1 MRLRLRDT
9 SALAAGSVLNGL
21 LAYVF
26 FALST
31 RHLGAA
37 DAAAVS
43 VLWTYWSFAAAVLTF
58 PLQHWIA
65 RTVAADRHEGS
76 VRAALPRIGQLVL
89 GVGLL
94 SGLVAWLGRDLLF
107 HRDDLWFP
115 LLVAS
120 VTVGSGFIGVVRGG
134 LAARHRFVGSAI
146 VMVGE
151 GGTRV
156 LLATLLVLLGMRA
169 NVGFGAA
176 LAAGALAG
184 MWFPSAYLFD
194 RDRSGRARTTGA
206 PASPVAFLGGA
217 GGGQLVGQAIL
228 TGGPILLAVAGG
240 TPAQVTALFAGLAL
254 FRAPYTVAIGLVS
267 QITGRLTTLL
277 VAGHFAAL
285 ARVRAVVA
293 AATVVGAAGAA
304 GVGYVWGPWLV
315 RLIFGD
321 TVILPADVS
330 MLVAVGST
338 LALGNLVTTVALLAQ
353 DRAHA
358 VARAWVLSLGAGAV
372 AFAATVTLE
381 PMDRTVW
388 AFLVAEAVG
397 VLLLLAE
404 DLRGVGK
411 LRRARADRAA
421 RTP

>member
-9 SALAAGSVLNGL
+9 SALAAGSALNGVF
-21 LAYVF
+21 AYVF

-31 RHLGAA
+31 RHLGADA
-37 DAAAVS
+37 AAAVS

-76 VRAALPRIGQLVL
+76 VRTALPRVGRVIL

-94 SGLVAWLGRDLLF
+94 SGAVAWAGRDLLF

-134 LAARHRFVGSAI
+134 LAARHRFVASAA

-151 GGTRV
+151 GGARV
-156 LLATLLVLLGMRA
+156 VLATLLVLLGVRA

-176 LAAGALAG
+176 LAAGALVG
-184 MWFPSAYLFD
+184 LCFPSAYVFD
-194 RDRSGRARTTGA
+194 RGRSGRSRATAA

-217 GGGQLVGQAIL
+217 GGGQLVGQAVL
-228 TGGPILLAVAGG
+228 TGGPILLAVTGG
-240 TPAQVTALFAGLAL
+240 TAAEVTALFAALAL

-277 VAGHFAAL
+277 VAGHFAGL
-285 ARVRAVVA
+285 RRVRAVVA
-293 AATVVGAAGAA
+293 ASTLVGATAA
-304 GVGYVWGPWLV
+304 AVIGHLWGPGLV
-315 RLIFGD
+315 RLVFGD
-321 TVILPADVS
+321 TVVLDPGPS
-330 MLVAVGST
+330 MLIAVGSA
-338 LALGNLVTTVALLAQ
+338 LALGNLVTTVSLLAQ

-358 VARAWVLSLGAGAV
+358 LARAWVVSLAAGAGG
-372 AFAATVTLE
+372 FAAAVTLGPLE
-381 PMDRTVW
+381 RTVW
-388 AFLVAEAVG
+388 AFLVAESAG
-397 VLLLLAE
+397 FLLLLAE
-404 DLRGVGK
+404 DVRGVGK
-411 LRRARADRAA
+411 LRRAHAA
-421 RTP
+421 RLT

>member
-9 SALAAGSVLNGL
+9 SALAAGSALNGL

-31 RHLGAA
+31 RHLGAD

-65 RTVAADRHEGS
+65 RTVAADRHEGA
-76 VRAALPRIGQLVL
+76 VRRALPRIAQLVL

-94 SGLVAWLGRDLLF
+94 SGLLAWLGRDLLF
-107 HRDDLWFP
+107 HREDPWFP

-134 LAARHRFVGSAI
+134 LAARHRFVGSA
-146 VMVGE
+146 VVLAGE
-151 GGTRV
+151 SGARV
-156 LLATLLVLLGMRA
+156 LLATLLVVLGMRA

-176 LAAGALAG
+176 LAAGALVG
-184 MWFPSAYLFD
+184 LWFPSAYVFD
-194 RDRSGRARTTGA
+194 RDRSGRARSPGR

-217 GGGQLVGQAIL
+217 GGGQLIGQAIL
-228 TGGPILLAVAGG
+228 TGGPILLAVSGG

-254 FRAPYTVAIGLVS
+254 FRAPYTMAIGLVS

-277 VAGHFAAL
+277 VAGHFHTL
-285 ARVRAVVA
+285 ARLRAFVA
-293 AATVVGAAGAA
+293 ASTVVGALGAA
-304 GVGYVWGPWLV
+304 LIGYLWGPWLV

-321 TVILPADVS
+321 TVILPAGVA
-330 MLVAVGST
+330 MLIAVGST
-338 LALGNLVTTVALLAQ
+338 LALGNLVTTVSLLAQ
-353 DRAHA
+353 NRAHA
-358 VARAWVLSLGAGAV
+358 LARAWALSLGAGAG
-372 AFAATVTLE
+372 AFALGIVLE

-388 AFLVAEAVG
+388 AFVVAEALG
-397 VLLLLAE
+397 LLLLLAE
-404 DLRGVGK
+404 DVRGVGK
-411 LRRARADRAA
+411 RRRALGV
-421 RTP
+421 